1 MTRPAP
7 ALAGIRVVDL
17 TTVIFGPSAT
27 QVLADYG
34 ADVIKVEAPGGDSTR
49 QTGPTAETGM
59 ASLFLG
65 SNRNKRSVVLDL
77 KRAEARE
84 ALNALIATAD
94 IFIHNVRP
102 QKLAGLGL
110 DPDTVRANH
119 PRLIY
124 IGLHGFGE
132 DGPYGGLPAYD
143 DIIQSLSG
151 AADLGRRQTGVP
163 RYMPTIVAD
172 KVAGQMAA
180 HAALAALFQRE
191 RTGKGQ
197 FIEVPMF
204 EVMVQFLMIE
214 HLNARQIVSPTDDG
228 PHGPEAMGYARTL
241 AEWRKPYAT
250 RDGFVCLMPYNDRD
264 WRAFFAA
271 VGREDLSGD
280 PRFANIADRTRNIAE
295 LYRLLET
302 IIAQDSTA
310 HWLELGERLGIACA
324 AVNSLADLETDP
336 HLSAVGMFGM
346 LPASTDWS
354 MRYVRSPIRMTGSSV
369 DPHLPPRLGEH
380 TREVLAAIGLATD
393 LIDLLANSRNESQ

>member
-77 KRAEARE
+77 KQAEARE
-84 ALNALIATAD
+84 ALDALIATAD

-110 DPDTVRANH
+110 DPDKVRARH

-124 IGLHGFGE
+124 VGLHGFGE

-191 RTGKGQ
+191 RTGLGQ

-204 EVMVQFLMIE
+204 EAMVQFLMIE
-214 HLNARQIVSPTDDG
+214 HLNARQILSPGDDG
-228 PHGPEAMGYARTL
+228 PRELEAMGYARTL

-271 VGREDLSGD
+271 VGRDDLSND
-280 PRFANIADRTRNIAE
+280 ARFANIADRTRNIAE

-302 IIAQDSTA
+302 IVAQESTE
-310 HWLELGERLGIACA
+310 HWLALGARLSIACA
-324 AVNSLADLETDP
+324 AINNLGDLETDP
-336 HLSAVGMFGM
+336 HLAAVGMFGV
-346 LPASTDWS
+346 LPASVDWS

-369 DPHLPPRLGEH
+369 DPHLPPRLGQH
-380 TREVLAAIGLATD
+380 TRDVLTAIGLEAH
-393 LIDLLANSRNESQ
+393 LVELLAADAELS